1 MHVKRCLLLSPVLLA
16 ALAFGA
22 TEASA
27 VSTGHES
34 TTVVVAPD
42 CHKNS
47 DCRKG
52 YREGFSA
59 GAQECRRSDHSRR
72 RGGGT
77 QARGFGMY
85 RVGFGMGF
93 SDGKFSC

>member
-16 ALAFGA
+16 ALAFGP

-27 VSTGHES
+27 VSAGHE
-34 TTVVVAPD
+34 TATAVAAPN
-42 CHKNS
+42 CHKNK
-47 DCRKG
+47 DCRRG

-59 GAQECRRSDHSRR
+59 GAQECRRGDRDRQR
-72 RGGGT
+72 RGG

-85 RVGFGMGF
+85 RVGFSTGF
-93 SDGKFSC
+93 SDGLFSC